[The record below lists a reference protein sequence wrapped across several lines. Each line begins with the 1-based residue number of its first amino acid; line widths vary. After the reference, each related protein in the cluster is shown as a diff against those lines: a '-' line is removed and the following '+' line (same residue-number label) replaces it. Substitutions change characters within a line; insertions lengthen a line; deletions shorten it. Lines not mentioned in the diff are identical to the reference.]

1 MEKHDP
7 YAAHVALL
15 DQYTDKEIHDVVA
28 YLETCAMKFTCGDFA
43 GSACTGSLVRLE
55 PGSGI
60 KLRMVG
66 WTLRCCRSPPVDS
79 WPTYNGDYSGRRFS
93 TLTKIN
99 DQNVK
104 SLSLAWMYQLPRT
117 SAAPGGRLAG
127 TPMVVNGVMYITSPD
142 KVWALDARTG
152 RELWAYTWTSKGGI
166 HLGNRGVGISG
177 NSLYFETPDCNLVSL
192 NLADGK

>member
-1 MEKHDP
+1 MTWWPTWRPCNEDSL
-7 YAAHVALL
+7 AAIFLALL
-15 DQYTDKEIHDVVA
+15 HWRPPAALSLESGAKPGSRAGPFGVVA
-28 YLETCAMKFTCGDFA
+28 SA
-43 GSACTGSLVRLE
+43 G
-55 PGSGI
+55 
-60 KLRMVG
+60 G
-66 WTLRCCRSPPVDS
+66 W

-104 SLSLAWMYQLPRT
+104 ALSLAWMYQLPRN

-127 TPMVVNGVMYITSPD
+127 TPLVVNGLMYITSPD

-166 HLGNRGVGISG
+166 HLGTVGSP
-177 NSLYFETPDCNLVSL
+177 FPETRSTSKRRI
-192 NLADGK
+192 AIWFR